1 MRTAFGL
8 AAVLMS
14 LSAAVIAAPLS
25 NSQQDATVVSVDPG
39 AKKFTAQ
46 SGTASSNYHT
56 TDRTVFRIGTTST
69 SCTAVKAGSKVSII
83 YHLGGNS
90 TVADEVVIGD

>member
-1 MRTAFGL
+1 MG
-8 AAVLMS
+8 

-46 SGTASSNYHT
+46 SGTANSTFHT
-56 TDRTVFRIGTTST
+56 TERTVFRVATTPT
-69 SCTAVKAGSKVSII
+69 SWTAVKAGSKVSII